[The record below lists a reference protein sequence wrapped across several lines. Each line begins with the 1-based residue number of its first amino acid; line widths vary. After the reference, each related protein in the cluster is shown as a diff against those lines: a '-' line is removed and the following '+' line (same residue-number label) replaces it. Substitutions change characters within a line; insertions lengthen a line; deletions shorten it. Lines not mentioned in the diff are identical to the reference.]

1 MAMANSIEGRYPFL
15 DHRVIEFAAKL
26 PPHIRMN
33 VLTEKY
39 ILKKAAEG
47 KIPSQLIDRAKQPYR
62 APISQAFLGKTHHEY
77 VHELLS
83 ENKIREY
90 AIFDD
95 KKISRLVAKCQKQ
108 KGSLLSERENMALVG
123 ILSTQLL
130 NSHFI
135 QNFPN

>member
-1 MAMANSIEGRYPFL
+1 
-15 DHRVIEFAAKL
+15 
-26 PPHIRMN
+26 MN
-33 VLTEKY
+33 GLTEKY
-39 ILKKAAEG
+39 ILKKAAKG

-62 APISQAFLGKTHHEY
+62 APISQAFLGETHHEY

-83 ENKIREY
+83 DNKIKEY
-90 AIFDD
+90 NIFDHN
-95 KKISRLVAKCQKQ
+95 KIIRLVTKCQKQ

-130 NSHFI
+130 NFHFI